1 MEAKD
6 LYSYFLKSTG
16 VTTDSRK
23 IEEGTLFI
31 CLRGEHF
38 NGNRFAEEALEKGAS
53 YVVVD
58 DSEYFKE
65 DKRYIIVED
74 CLKSSTITRSSPSH
88 AIQHT
93 RDRAYGIEWK
103 DYHKRID

>member
-16 VTTDSRK
+16 VATDSRQ

-58 DSEYFKE
+58 DLEYFKE
-65 DKRYIIVED
+65 DEHYILVED
-74 CLKSSTITRSSPSH
+74 CLKSLQDTRSSPSN
-88 AIQHT
+88 AI
-93 RDRAYGIEWK
+93 
-103 DYHKRID
+103 